1 MLMGCAIQRIREE
14 VVVKRKGVTNGDRR
28 FDRTAANCMA
38 VVLALGLFGCVSG
51 GSKTAQKAAGPD
63 FWDAIPPSSS
73 TIMPEAIRDGYW
85 HGQFMRVNREVS
97 KADQCQ
103 VVFFGD
109 SMTWRWT
116 LAKAEGKAVWQ
127 DRFAKYKP
135 INMGNSGDIT
145 PVMLYRVT
153 HGNLDFAK
161 GQEPAVAVLLC
172 GTNNYVVKQSDGGK
186 VKWDLGID
194 TSPSEVADGV
204 RAVAQAFR
212 RRLPATRV
220 IMLGI
225 LPVKNDAKWIKCRE
239 TNRINAAYNYPD
251 DEVVFLDL
259 EDHFLNAD
267 GSLKS
272 ELFVDG
278 THLTTKGYAV
288 LADALEPVIQRLI
301 KAGPIALAP

>member
-1 MLMGCAIQRIREE
+1 MMTNFATRAAVNCA
-14 VVVKRKGVTNGDRR
+14 G
-28 FDRTAANCMA
+28 
-38 VVLALGLFGCVSG
+38 VVLALGLIGCVSDG
-51 GSKTAQKAAGPD
+51 YKAPQEPTGPN
-63 FWDAIPPSSS
+63 FWDAIPASSS
-73 TIMPEAIRDGYW
+73 TIIPAAIRDGYW
-85 HGQFMRVNREVS
+85 HGQFLRVNQAVS
-97 KADQCQ
+97 NADQSQ

-116 LAKAEGKAVWQ
+116 LAKAEGKTVWQ
-127 DRFAKYKP
+127 ERFGQYNP

-153 HGNLDFAK
+153 QGNLDFAE

-172 GTNNYVVKQSDGGK
+172 GTNNYVVKQSHGGK
-186 VKWDLGID
+186 VKWDLGIH
-194 TSPSEVADGV
+194 TSPSDVADGV
-204 RAVAQAFR
+204 RAVGQAFR
-212 RRLPATRV
+212 RRLPGTRV

-225 LPVKNDAKWIKCRE
+225 LPVSNAVKWTKCRE
-239 TNRINAAYNYPD
+239 TNRINAAYSYPD
-251 DEVVFLDL
+251 GEVVFLDL

-272 ELFVDG
+272 DLFLDG

-301 KAGPIALAP
+301 KAGPIQPAP